1 MSRAVDVV
9 SLIICCVRGL
19 VLLSFLLIVSCNEGE
34 MLKNKGEL
42 SDFANHSK
50 LISARMCEIIP
61 ISTDSF
67 RSGKQ

>member
-9 SLIICCVRGL
+9 SLIICCVYGFVWL
-19 VLLSFLLIVSCNEGE
+19 NFLLIALCNEGD

-50 LISARMCEIIP
+50 LISAHMCGILP
-61 ISTDSF
+61 V
-67 RSGKQ
+67 